1 MENPSAAQGWG
12 VPRRRTEPWI
22 PQCGV
27 MTFYLPNTDV
37 IATGSEPAEFI
48 DPADPEGRGPAPA
61 TREYVGAGIT
71 VRWDSGRCIHSGNCW
86 RGAPSVFHPA
96 ARPWV
101 RLDGADADEVARVI
115 DTCPSG
121 ALTYTRTDSEDSTA
135 AERLAT
141 ITPRANGPLS
151 VKGPVGLTRPDG
163 STEVAQRLLLCRC
176 GHSASKP
183 NCDGSHSRVGF
194 TAPGVSSERTS
205 T

>member
-1 MENPSAAQGWG
+1 
-12 VPRRRTEPWI
+12 
-22 PQCGV
+22 

-37 IATGSEPAEFI
+37 LPTGFEPAEFI
-48 DPADPEGRGPAPA
+48 DPDRPEGRGPVPA

-71 VRWDSGRCIHSGNCW
+71 VHWDSGRCIHSGNCR
-86 RGAPSVFHPA
+86 RGAPTVFHPA

-101 RLDGADADEVARVI
+101 HLDGADADEVARVI

-121 ALTYTRTDSEDSTA
+121 ALTYTRTDSPQPIAETV
-135 AERLAT
+135 AERLA
-141 ITPRANGPLS
+141 IIAPQLNGPLS

-163 STEVAQRLLLCRC
+163 SSQVAQRLLLCRC

-183 NCDGSHSRVGF
+183 NCDGSHIRVGF
-194 TAPGVSSERTS
+194 SAPGVSSERTS